1 MNEYQAFYE
10 MVKKWTVNDYRTQ
23 AIKSEVIIDMLI
35 SDFIEEM
42 VTARLSEIDSKISLN
57 DVKLLAKEFP
67 IDISSSDLRN
77 AKVDF
82 LVSVKDRLYLIELK
96 TSEDSHSS
104 DQKSR
109 MLTVVDD
116 GAEDLLDFFF
126 RIIAG
131 KRKKP
136 SKLDSKKYFYTLKK
150 MQNKFY
156 NDEINF
162 VSDEQFRHD
171 LIQKYSN
178 TEMDIIYIELS
189 EPKNLDFL
197 KINNDKNIKTIVLN
211 KLDTCDKF
219 KNLLSDDKKDR
230 WSLVS
235 QIIAEMSPETKSKI
249 FRNNNNDK

>member
-42 VTARLSEIDSKISLN
+42 VTAKLSEIDSKISLT

-67 IDISSSDLRN
+67 IDIGSSDLRN

-82 LVSVKDRLYLIELK
+82 LVSVKDKLYLTELK

-109 MLTVVDD
+109 MLTVVND

-136 SKLDSKKYFYTLKK
+136 SKEDSKKYFYTLEK
-150 MQNKFY
+150 MKNKFY
-156 NDEINF
+156 NGDETSY
-162 VSDEQFRHD
+162 VSDEQFRD
-171 LIQKYSN
+171 NLIKKYSG
-178 TEMDIIYIELS
+178 TEMEIIYIELI
-189 EPKNLDFL
+189 EPKKSDFL
-197 KINNDKNIKTIVLN
+197 KIGNDKKIKPIVLSE
-211 KLDTCDKF
+211 LDACDKF
-219 KNLLSDDKKDR
+219 KILLSDDKKDR

-235 QIIAEMSPETKSKI
+235 QIITEISPEMKSKEM
-249 FRNNNNDK
+249 K